1 MTVSSF
7 PMCDFRKFTSTLN
20 ALWPAL
26 SRALADRDDVP
37 SGLVRGEKLDELWRD
52 EAIFVSQRYGYDL
65 VNYCAGILCP
75 LVTPHYTAPGC

>member
-7 PMCDFRKFTSTLN
+7 LMCDFRKFTSTLD

-26 SRALADRDDVP
+26 SRALAGSDDVP

-52 EAIFVSQRYGYDL
+52 EALFVNQRCGYDL
-65 VNYCAGILCP
+65 VNYYAGILRS